1 MPRSDEVESNTAGRA
16 LRGTGQGC
24 GDWGEDMGSTQHWRS
39 FWFASQ
45 SLNTFSLSLWASR
58 NYDTSS
64 EFTRSNV
71 KWHLSL
77 GKKNL
82 ESVN

>member
-45 SLNTFSLSLWASR
+45 SHFLCRFGLLEIMTPHQSLLVP
-58 NYDTSS
+58 TSNGIS
-64 EFTRSNV
+64 A
-71 KWHLSL
+71 
-77 GKKNL
+77 
-82 ESVN
+82 